1 MQMRGRVAGTE
12 LQYEDRGAGPPILF
26 LHAFP
31 LGLFMWD
38 EQVAALEATHRLVR
52 FDYRG
57 FGGSPPGDEPLTMD
71 RIADDAAALL
81 DHLGIGR
88 AVVVGCS
95 MGGYA
100 AFAMVRRH
108 AARLGGLVL
117 QNTRA
122 GADTAEARK
131 NRGVLAERVLREG
144 PTAAADAFLPRLVG
158 DTTTRDHPDRVTQL
172 REAVLRNPPRG
183 LANALLGLGARANSS
198 PTLREIA
205 APTLVVGGA
214 EDVLTPIAEAEAIHA
229 GIPGSQFHVIPRAGH
244 LANLENALAYNAVLA
259 SFLRTIDG

>member
-1 MQMRGRVAGTE
+1 MPMRGRVAGTE
-12 LQYEDRGAGPPILF
+12 LQYEDRGTGPPILF

-38 EQVAALEATHRLVR
+38 EQVAAFEETHRLVR

-57 FGGSPPGDEPLTMD
+57 FGGSPPGEEPLTMD

-81 DHLGIGR
+81 DLLGIAQ

-108 AARLGGLVL
+108 APRLRGLVL

-122 GADTAEARK
+122 GADTEEARK
-131 NRGVLAERVLREG
+131 NRGVLAARVLREG
-144 PTAAADAFLPRLVG
+144 SAAAADAFLPRLVG
-158 DTTTRDHPDRVTQL
+158 ETMTRDLPSRVAHL
-172 REAVLRNPPRG
+172 HEAILCNPPRG
-183 LANALLGLGARANSS
+183 IANALLGLGARADSS
-198 PTLREIA
+198 STLRDISV
-205 APTLVVGGA
+205 PTLVVGGE

-229 GIPGSQFHVIPRAGH
+229 GIPASRLEVIPRAGH
-244 LANLENALAYNAVLA
+244 LANLENAPAYNAVLA
-259 SFLRTIDG
+259 RFLATVDG

>member
-1 MQMRGRVAGTE
+1 MREPVAGTE
-12 LQYEDRGAGPPILF
+12 LQYEDRGAGPPVLL

-38 EQVAALEATHRLVR
+38 EQVAAFEETHRLVR

-57 FGGSPPGDEPLTMD
+57 FGGSPAGTEPLTMD

-81 DHLGIGR
+81 DLLGIGQ

-100 AFAMVRRH
+100 AFAMARRH
-108 AARLGGLVL
+108 AARLRGLVL

-122 GADTAEARK
+122 GADTEEART
-131 NRGVLAERVLREG
+131 NRGILAERVLREG
-144 PTAAADAFLPRLVG
+144 AGAAADAFLPRLVG
-158 DTTTRDHPDRVTQL
+158 ETTARDFPDRVARL

-183 LANALLGLGARANSS
+183 MANALLGLGARADYF
-198 PTLREIA
+198 PTLRDISV
-205 APTLVVGGA
+205 PTLVVGGE
-214 EDVLTPIAEAEAIHA
+214 EDVLTPIAEAAAIHA
-229 GIPGSQFHVIPRAGH
+229 GIPGSRFEVIPRAGH
-244 LANLENALAYNAVLA
+244 LANIENALAYNRVLA
-259 SFLRTIDG
+259 SFLLGSGV